1 MSAFA
6 HFADSSRTSREVREV
21 PEPAVS
27 TCSNMPCAE
36 GRVIRSLVGAGEQRR
51 RRMVLRRGGLLHRA
65 ERARDDDRR
74 GLRGHPRPACRRW
87 AAIPRGGAIQRSS
100 AVARR
105 RVLALPAS
113 ERFAPLFL
121 RTAAFDVIPAGR
133 DGVARFGRSRII
145 SGSVEDRRNSSQYS
159 AQAPLPGK
167 SLNSCVKPH

>member
-1 MSAFA
+1 VLTACVGW
-6 HFADSSRTSREVREV
+6 DSLRHDSW
-21 PEPAVS
+21 
-27 TCSNMPCAE
+27 
-36 GRVIRSLVGAGEQRR
+36 ISLGNHRNAAGEWCCGAGDSFIVPKERVMMSR
-51 RRMVLRRGGLLHRA
+51 SPVL
-65 ERARDDDRR
+65 
-74 GLRGHPRPACRRW
+74 

-145 SGSVEDRRNSSQYS
+145 SGV
-159 AQAPLPGK
+159 GT
-167 SLNSCVKPH
+167 H